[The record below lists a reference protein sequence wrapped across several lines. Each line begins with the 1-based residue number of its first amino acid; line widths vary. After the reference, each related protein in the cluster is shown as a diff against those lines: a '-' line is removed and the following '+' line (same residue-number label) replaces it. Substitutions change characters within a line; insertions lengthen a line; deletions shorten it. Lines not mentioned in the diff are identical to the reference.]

1 MGAGGAGKKE
11 PDCDAAAVGTGRLP
25 GVWCVP
31 SFTFDTQD
39 LPAESQFE
47 AWRKSFSPILTL
59 TNPDD
64 SSIGFRG
71 KQVIWDLGCLA
82 FSQIETD
89 AMTFASE
96 GGRARR
102 APPDHWT
109 MTSLLYGRMGTVTPH
124 GAFEGQAG
132 EVQIHSLCR
141 PFEGWS
147 TKSEMLTL
155 YIPRDF
161 SAEVTQVL
169 AASEF
174 STINTG
180 MGRLFSDYLLALAK
194 RLSMVNAA
202 GVPGLAA
209 ATRAMIL
216 ACAMPSGEQLRD
228 AKGQTGTIILERAR
242 CCVQRNLSD
251 PSFGADRL
259 RDELGISRTH
269 LYRLFEQFGGVL
281 RYIQRRR
288 LLEAHSALTDPNDH
302 RRVTEVAKQSGF
314 GNGSEFS
321 RAFKH
326 EFGYTPTELKT
337 GIWTG
342 PRSRPTLALTD
353 AVPEERFGLLL
364 RKLHG

>member
-1 MGAGGAGKKE
+1 
-11 PDCDAAAVGTGRLP
+11 
-25 GVWCVP
+25 
-31 SFTFDTQD
+31 
-39 LPAESQFE
+39 
-47 AWRKSFSPILTL
+47 
-59 TNPDD
+59 
-64 SSIGFRG
+64 
-71 KQVIWDLGCLA
+71 
-82 FSQIETD
+82 
-89 AMTFASE
+89 MTFASE

-124 GAFEGQAG
+124 KSFEGQAG

-228 AKGQTGTIILERAR
+228 ARGKPARSCSRGRVVACKGICPTPASVPTDYAMNSAFLAR
-242 CCVQRNLSD
+242 TSTAFSSSSAVSYAIF
-251 PSFGADRL
+251 S
-259 RDELGISRTH
+259 
-269 LYRLFEQFGGVL
+269 GVDFL
-281 RYIQRRR
+281 KPIRR
-288 LLEAHSALTDPNDH
+288 
-302 RRVTEVAKQSGF
+302 
-314 GNGSEFS
+314 
-321 RAFKH
+321 
-326 EFGYTPTELKT
+326 
-337 GIWTG
+337 
-342 PRSRPTLALTD
+342 
-353 AVPEERFGLLL
+353 
-364 RKLHG
+364 

>member
-1 MGAGGAGKKE
+1 MGAGGQERRSRFAMPE
-11 PDCDAAAVGTGRLP
+11 IVGAGRLP
-25 GVWCVP
+25 GIWCVP
-31 SFTFDTQD
+31 SFTFDTRD

-59 TNPDD
+59 TKPDD

-124 GAFEGQAG
+124 KSFEGQAG

-147 TKSEMLTL
+147 TKSQMLTL

-228 AKGQTGTIILERAR
+228 AKGQTGTIMLERAR
-242 CCVQRNLSD
+242 CCVQR
-251 PSFGADRL
+251 
-259 RDELGISRTH
+259 
-269 LYRLFEQFGGVL
+269 FGGVL

-342 PRSRPTLALTD
+342 PRCRPTLALTD